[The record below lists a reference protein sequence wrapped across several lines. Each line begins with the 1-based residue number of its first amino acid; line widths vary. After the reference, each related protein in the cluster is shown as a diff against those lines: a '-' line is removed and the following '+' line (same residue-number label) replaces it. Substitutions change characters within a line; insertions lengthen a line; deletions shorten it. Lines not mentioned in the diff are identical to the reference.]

1 MRRGFRII
9 VAIEGIDGCGKT
21 TQAKMLVD
29 RLKKGGYEAMYV
41 QPIFILLNVLT
52 RSKGNDVALISPR
65 KVRTSQMRDSHKHKR
80 TFFTQNAFMSLLGY
94 PYALAT
100 YIFMK
105 LYLGRNKI
113 VVCDRYF
120 YQFFFDLFEDF
131 GETIIKIFPKAD
143 LTFFLDGDLDLFSS
157 RMNNSFDA
165 SVGKDYYTNVL
176 NLYRRISQKYG
187 FVQIGAK
194 LNKEAINDI
203 IFMHLTKEMKGGGS
217 YE

>member
-29 RLKKGGYEAMYV
+29 RLENEGYKAVYV
-41 QPIFILLNVLT
+41 QPIFVILNVLT
-52 RSKGNDVALISPR
+52 RSKESDAAPISPR
-65 KVRTSQMRDSHKHKR
+65 KARTSQMGNSDKQGMEYFPQKL
-80 TFFTQNAFMSLLGY
+80 FMRLLGY
-94 PYALAT
+94 PYAVLT

-105 LYLGRNKI
+105 VYLSRNKI

-120 YQFFFDLFEDF
+120 YQFFFDLFGNRSEKVIRF
-131 GETIIKIFPKAD
+131 FPRPD
-143 LTFFLDGDLDLFSS
+143 ITFFLDGDLDLFYS

-165 SVGKDYYTNVL
+165 SVGRGYYADVL
-176 NLYRRISQKYG
+176 NLYRKVSQKYG
-187 FVQIGAK
+187 FIQIDAN
-194 LNKEAINDI
+194 LNKEEINDVI
-203 IFMHLTKEMKGGGS
+203 YIHLIKEMKGGS

>member
-1 MRRGFRII
+1 M
-9 VAIEGIDGCGKT
+9 AIEGVDGCGKT

-29 RLKKGGYEAMYV
+29 RLENEGYKAVYV
-41 QPIFILLNVLT
+41 QPIFLLLNILT

-65 KVRTSQMRDSHKHKR
+65 KFRTSQMSNSDRHRKR
-80 TFFTQNAFMSLLGY
+80 FFPKKLFMNLLGY

-105 LYLGRNKI
+105 LHWRNKV

-120 YQFFFDLFEDF
+120 YQFFFDLFVGWSERIVRF
-131 GETIIKIFPKAD
+131 FPKAD
-143 LTFFLDGDLDLFSS
+143 LTFFLDGDLNLFYS
-157 RMNNSFDA
+157 RMDNSFDA
-165 SVGKDYYTNVL
+165 SVGRDYYTKVI

-187 FVQIGAK
+187 FISIDAS

-203 IFMHLTKEMKGGGS
+203 IFMYLTKEIRGGGS